1 MASFGLAYFLIFALV
16 GILIPYFPLFAE
28 ELGLSG
34 TQIGLLI
41 ATGAVVRT
49 IAPPLWGYTADRLA
63 ARRPLLVLAALATA
77 ALVAPL
83 LSARSAAALALWFAA
98 FHFSMSPFVPF
109 LDAATWER
117 ILESGGDYGRVRLWG
132 SIGFILASAGAGWIA
147 ERFTVTHALAGC
159 APLCVLLAFAA
170 TRLPKHRAA
179 LQERAKIRRLLPALA
194 SAQLWLLFL
203 TAAIMQLSHGA
214 FYAFFSIHLRRLG
227 FDPVAAGVAW
237 ATGVGAEVAL
247 MYGSAALFGRI
258 KPERVLVMAFGIAAA
273 RWWITA
279 GWAALP
285 PVLVAQTLHAFTFAG
300 FHIAALQTL
309 HRIVPSVLR
318 TTAQGLYGA
327 ISFGLGG
334 SLGMALSGAV
344 ADRFGTG
351 GLFALSGAVA
361 IVGLL
366 PALALARRIEAFDSG
381 STDGQV
387 KGYEGHEVRTP
398 SKENREVDA

>member
-16 GILIPYFPLFAE
+16 GILVPYFPLFAKA
-28 ELGLSG
+28 LGLSG
-34 TQIGLLI
+34 TQIGLLV

-83 LSARSAAALALWFAA
+83 LRAGSAATLALWFAA
-98 FHFSMSPFVPF
+98 FHLCMSPLVPF
-109 LDAATWER
+109 VDAATWER
-117 ILESGGDYGRVRLWG
+117 VVESGGDYGRVRLWG
-132 SIGFILASAGAGWIA
+132 SIGFILASAAAGWIT
-147 ERFTVTHALAGC
+147 EHFTVTYALAGC
-159 APLCVLLAFAA
+159 APLCVFLAFAA
-170 TRLPKHRAA
+170 IRLPKHRVA

-194 SAQLWLLFL
+194 SARLRLLFL
-203 TAAIMQLSHGA
+203 TAAIMQVSHGA
-214 FYAFFSIHLRRLG
+214 FYAFFSIHLGRLG
-227 FDPVAAGVAW
+227 FEPAAAGVAW

-247 MYGSAALFGRI
+247 MYGSAAFFSRI
-258 KPERVLVMAFGIAAA
+258 KPERMLVIAFGIAAV

-279 GWAALP
+279 GTSALAA
-285 PVLVAQTLHAFTFAG
+285 VLLAQALHAFTFAG

-309 HRIVPSVLR
+309 HRIVPSAVR

-334 SLGMALSGAV
+334 SLGMALSGVV

-366 PALALARRIEAFDSG
+366 PAVALARRVEAFDSG
-381 STDGQV
+381 AIDGHV
-387 KGYEGHEVRTP
+387 RGDEGQETRKP
-398 SKENREVDA
+398 SKENREVDP